1 MATLVDTNI
10 LVDLAMVGSG
20 WHGWSRRKM
29 LDVFKDGPVLINPII
44 YSEFSVRYDDVDEV
58 DRLLPQDEFRRE
70 NLPWPAAFAAAA
82 AFRLYRRAGGG
93 RERIL
98 PDFFIGAHAAIRG
111 YRILTRD
118 PSGYRSYFPSVDLIT
133 PETHP

>member
-10 LVDLAMVGSG
+10 LVDLAVVGSD
-20 WHGWSRRKM
+20 WHGWSRRRM

-98 PDFFIGAHAAIRG
+98 PDFFIGAHAVIRG

-118 PSGYRSYFPSVDLIT
+118 ASGYRSYFPSVDLIT

>member
-10 LVDLAMVGSG
+10 LVDLAVVGSD
-20 WHGWSRRKM
+20 WHGWSRRRM

-58 DRLLPQDEFRRE
+58 DRLLPQHEFRRE

>member
-10 LVDLAMVGSG
+10 LVDLAVVSSD
-20 WHGWSRRKM
+20 WHGWSRQKM
-29 LDVFKDGPVLINPII
+29 LDVFREGPVLINPII
-44 YSEFSVRYDDVDEV
+44 YSEFSVRYGDVDEV

-70 NLPWPAAFAAAA
+70 NLPWPAAFAAAQ
-82 AFRLYRRAGGG
+82 AFRLYRRAGGE

-98 PDFFIGAHAAIRG
+98 PDFLIGAHAAIRG

-118 PSGYRSYFPSVDLIT
+118 PSGYRSYFPSVELIT
-133 PETHP
+133 PETHS

>member
-1 MATLVDTNI
+1 MATLVDTNV
-10 LVDLAMVGSG
+10 LVDLSMISSD
-20 WHGWSRRKM
+20 WHDWSRRKI
-29 LDVFKDGPVLINPII
+29 LDIFRDGPVLINPII

-70 NLPWPAAFAAAA
+70 NLPWPAAFAAAQ

-98 PDFFIGAHAAIRG
+98 PDFLIGAHAAIRG

-118 PSGYRSYFPSVDLIT
+118 AGGYRSYFPSVELIT